1 MKKMLSLSIVISTAV
16 LLTAC
21 GKTDKAESSS
31 VKTPE
36 AATQITVYS
45 ARKEHLIKPLFDA
58 YTAKTGIKI
67 QYITD
72 KAGPLLSRL
81 KSEGSTTP
89 ADILLTTDVGNLWQ
103 AQKQGV
109 LQAVTSVTLDQQI
122 PENLRDKDHYW
133 YGLTQRSRII
143 VYAADRVQPEVLTTY
158 SALADESFKGRLC
171 LRTSKK
177 VYNQSLVA
185 SMIAHQGAKKTQAV
199 VKGWVANLAVAPFAN
214 DTAAMQAIQAGQC
227 DATIVNTYYF
237 GRLEKDGKASGLKIF
252 WPNQAQTQS
261 GVHMNISGAGI
272 TAHAKHKQAAIAL
285 LEWLSSPEAQEMLA
299 GLNMEFP
306 VNPKVKSVQ
315 QVQDWGTF
323 KADTIPLNDIAAQQ
337 IKAVKIIDSAGY
349 L

>member
-1 MKKMLSLSIVISTAV
+1 MPKIFTLSAVISTA
-16 LLTAC
+16 LLLVAC
-21 GKTDKAESSS
+21 EKNGNDTEAESS
-31 VKTPE
+31 
-36 AATQITVYS
+36 AALESKQITVYS

-58 YTAKTGIKI
+58 YTAKTGVKI

-81 KSEGSTTP
+81 KSEGATTQ

-109 LQAVTSVTLDQQI
+109 LQAVTSETLAQQI
-122 PENLRDKDHYW
+122 PAKLRDKDNFW
-133 YGLTQRSRII
+133 YGLTQRSRTI
-143 VYAADRVQPEVLTTY
+143 VYSSDRVKPEALSTY
-158 SALADESFKGRLC
+158 AALADESFKGRLC

-185 SMIAHQGAKKTQAV
+185 SMLAHQGSEKTETII
-199 VKGWVANLAVAPFAN
+199 KGWVNNLAVAPFSN
-214 DTAAMQAIQAGQC
+214 DTAAMQAVQAGQC

-237 GRLEKDGKASGLKIF
+237 GRLEKDGKAAGLKIF
-252 WPNQAQTQS
+252 WPDQADNEA

-272 TAHAKHKQAAIAL
+272 TTHAKHKAEAL
-285 LEWLSSPEAQEMLA
+285 ALIEWLSSPEAQKMLA

-306 VNPKVKSVQ
+306 VNPNVESVP
-315 QVQDWGTF
+315 QVQAWGTF
-323 KADTIPLNDIAAQQ
+323 KADSLPLNDIAAKQ
-337 IKAVKIIDSAGY
+337 IEAVKIIDNAGY